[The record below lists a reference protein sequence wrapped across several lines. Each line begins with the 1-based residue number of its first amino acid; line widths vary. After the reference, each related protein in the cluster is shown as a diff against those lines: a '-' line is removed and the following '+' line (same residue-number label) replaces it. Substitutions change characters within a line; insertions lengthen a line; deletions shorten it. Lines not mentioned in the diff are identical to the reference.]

1 MNWKNI
7 KAYLKFTRLQRAGIL
22 ILFLIIIML
31 QLIYFF
37 VDFTQ
42 KETFFSN
49 KEQWLSLQNEINE
62 AKLIHKNESHTVK
75 SFNPNFISDY
85 KGYKLGLSVKEMD
98 RLLEFRKENKFVN
111 SAEEFQEVT
120 KVSDSLLATISPFFK
135 FPDWIKNKS
144 NFKSEKKEYAQKA
157 DFKKEVIKV
166 LDINQ
171 ASPEDL
177 IKIYG
182 IGEALS
188 ARIIK
193 QREIVG
199 YFVSM
204 EQMNEIWGLSADVVA
219 ELNSHFKVV
228 LPSDSKK
235 IAINDASLKEL
246 SQFSYFRYALAKQI
260 VTYRSMNGNFN
271 NIEDLSK
278 IKGFPVEKAK
288 IIALYLEF

>member
-1 MNWKNI
+1 MNFKNFTT
-7 KAYLKFTRLQRAGIL
+7 YFKFTTLQRTGIL
-22 ILFLIIIML
+22 ALFLIIIIL
-31 QLIYFF
+31 QLVYFF
-37 VDFTQ
+37 VDFGQ
-42 KETFFSN
+42 KEFFYTDKN
-49 KEQWLSLQNEINE
+49 AWLSFQKEIND
-62 AKLIHKNESHTVK
+62 AKLVRDNEKQTMK

-111 SAEEFQEVT
+111 SAEEFQQVT
-120 KVSDSLLATISPFFK
+120 KVSDSLLAAISPFFK
-135 FPDWIKNKS
+135 FPDWIGNKS
-144 NFKSEKKEYAQKA
+144 NYKYEKKEYVHKVE
-157 DFKKEVIKV
+157 FKKEVIKV

-171 ASPEDL
+171 ATPEDL

-193 QREIVG
+193 QREVLG
-199 YFVSM
+199 TFVSM
-204 EQMNEIWGLSADVVA
+204 EQMSEIWGLSPEVVA
-219 ELNSHFKVV
+219 ELNSHFKII
-228 LPSDSKK
+228 LPSDFKK

-246 SQFSYFRYALAKQI
+246 SQFPYFKYALAKQI
-260 VTYRSMNGNFN
+260 VTSRSMNGNFN

-288 IIALYLEF
+288 IISLYLEF